1 VRSSRGLSG
10 DDAQRLIAEQA
21 EALLP
26 GENVRFVGTCEDSR
40 SGLRTFL
47 ITDTRAI
54 GADAEAVRFI
64 VRGSAFDRV
73 EVNAAER
80 SATLTSNDGTAHT
93 IDGIAAADVPD
104 VEEELLRLQARTSP
118 AAAPPQ
124 APPPPPPPTAPAV
137 TMAGDTSASFDV
149 LLVAVGKKPIQVI
162 KEVRALTDLSLKDA
176 KELVDGLPLPVLR
189 QASPELAATAQ
200 RRLTEVGASVRLEPR
215 GDAPR
220 EPTAVSPTDAR
231 RTYGNAL
238 RAPAQRA
245 VDELSGPGESPWLV
259 INPGGATGALVAF
272 EDRLAIVKT
281 GAMTG
286 LLAGAT
292 FGGRQAVFY
301 FTEVT
306 GIEYNSGLLNG
317 VLQILT
323 PSYDG
328 SANKDFWK
336 GTNRSRN
343 ADSNDPFT
351 LSNTLPMAKFEY
363 RACQDLLAELRRRI
377 AESKRIVVTQQAA
390 PAAASMAD
398 EIGRLAELQAA
409 GLLSPEEFTAA
420 KQKLIGG

>member
-1 VRSSRGLSG
+1 VDLDASG
-10 DDAQRLIAEQA
+10 
-21 EALLP
+21 
-26 GENVRFVGTCEDSR
+26 
-40 SGLRTFL
+40 
-47 ITDTRAI
+47 
-54 GADAEAVRFI
+54 
-64 VRGSAFDRV
+64 
-73 EVNAAER
+73 
-80 SATLTSNDGTAHT
+80 
-93 IDGIAAADVPD
+93 
-104 VEEELLRLQARTSP
+104 
-118 AAAPPQ
+118 
-124 APPPPPPPTAPAV
+124 
-137 TMAGDTSASFDV
+137 SFDV

-176 KELVDGLPLPVLR
+176 KELVDGLPMPILR
-189 QASPELAATAQ
+189 QVPPQLAANAQ
-200 RRLTEVGASVRLEPR
+200 QRLTEVGATVRLEPR
-215 GDAPR
+215 EDAPQD
-220 EPTAVSPTDAR
+220 PSSLPPADTT
-231 RTYGNAL
+231 RTFGNAL

-245 VDELSGPGESPWLV
+245 VDQLAGPGESPWLV

-272 EDRLAIVKT
+272 DDRLAIIKT

-301 FTEVT
+301 FSEVT

-317 VLQILT
+317 VLEILT

-390 PAAASMAD
+390 PAGPSMAD
-398 EIGRLAELQAA
+398 EISRLAELQAA
-409 GLLSPEEFTAA
+409 GLLSPEEFAAA
-420 KQKLIGG
+420 KQKLISG